1 MAKRRFS
8 PACWNAWQRCS
19 GDISLDLLSVCAG
32 GVPQPV
38 PLSSKALAA
47 QERLRKLQ
55 QLQRL
60 ARPGPRRCGSSAGSS
75 EGQAFLGASC
85 AGLACSQT
93 QGGCL
98 APPDLPASA
107 CAEARSLEDILQR
120 ASALLAG
127 PSAWAPLPDGPA
139 IGHGTSA
146 RAQAADQ
153 CPAPPGDEDEC
164 VDALIQRAWRLLE
177 QGAAEASSACS
188 SSGSGCGWGEPVS
201 AAADAAPAAGVDM
214 LAAFLARAQPLGT
227 AGRARGEDSGEGKHE
242 AGVACAVKAAEGLSE
257 HFDSTGACSWLRSS
271 DLMSEQPCDAAA
283 VSAAAATGQ
292 GDAQAWQRWLAQEV
306 STWEPGP

>member
-19 GDISLDLLSVCAG
+19 GDISRDLLSVCAG

-85 AGLACSQT
+85 SQT

-127 PSAWAPLPDGPA
+127 PSAWDPLPDGPA

-153 CPAPPGDEDEC
+153 CPAPLGDEDEC

-188 SSGSGCGWGEPVS
+188 SSGSRGGWREPVS
-201 AAADAAPAAGVDM
+201 AAADAAPAAEVDM
-214 LAAFLARAQPLGT
+214 LAAFLARAQPPGT
-227 AGRARGEDSGEGKHE
+227 AGRASGEAYGESKHE
-242 AGVACAVKAAEGLSE
+242 AGIACAVKAAEGLSE
-257 HFDSTGACSWLRSS
+257 HFDSTGACSWLHSS
-271 DLMSEQPCDAAA
+271 DLMSKQPCDAAA

-306 STWEPGP
+306 STWESGP